1 MTPDRIAEIRQRLNA
16 TKMELVN
23 NLLFGQAAQESAI
36 AFITAAPDDMEYLLQ
51 EVERLRGDS

>member
-1 MTPDRIAEIRQRLNA
+1 MSDRLGEIRQRLNA

-23 NLLFGQAAQESAI
+23 NLLFGQANQEAAI
-36 AFITAAPDDMEYLLQ
+36 AFITSAPDDMEYLLQ